1 MERRVNV
8 EFLETVQ
15 KMREREGK
23 KAGLSHFEGS
33 QVGSDGEAGKT
44 CETGFERFSEQLG
57 CEGYEVSAV
66 GFLLPSTVAKYRAFL
81 VVDAFFA
88 LVSDKLD
95 IRAFYNFLKKKK
107 RGKRINL
114 YRVCFR

>member
-1 MERRVNV
+1 MKRRVNV
-8 EFLETVQ
+8 EFLTTVQ

-23 KAGLSHFEGS
+23 KAVLSHFEGS
-33 QVGSDGEAGKT
+33 QAN
-44 CETGFERFSEQLG
+44 
-57 CEGYEVSAV
+57 EVSAV

-95 IRAFYNFLKKKK
+95 IRAILCKCQ
-107 RGKRINL
+107 RGDL
-114 YRVCFR
+114 VP